1 MMKLNQKTGWFLL
14 GAVLMFQSA
23 CSRPAGNNGI
33 DQGHRGDTLV
43 KSEVKVWLTDPDR
56 SILFQQQAD
65 PLPYTNSADNNPVI
79 TIDESKTFQS
89 VDGFGFTL
97 TGGSALHIQ
106 NMDPSARAALLQELF
121 GTDGNHIGISYLR
134 ISIGSSDLN
143 DHVFTYDDLPTG
155 QTDTGMNK
163 FSLAPDT
170 TYLIPVLKEILAINP
185 DIKILGSPWSP
196 PVWMKT
202 NNSSKGGSLKP
213 EYYNAYALYFVK
225 YIRGMKALGIS
236 IDAITIQNEPLNP
249 DNNPSMVM
257 QPAEQAAFI
266 KQSLGPAFRNASIG
280 TKIILYDHNCD
291 RPDYPLTILNDP
303 GARQY
308 VDGSAF
314 HLYAGG
320 IDALSQVHNA
330 YPDKN
335 LYFTEQ
341 WTGAPGHLKGD
352 LDWHVKNVIIGSMRN
367 WSRTA
372 LEWNLAAN
380 AALEPHTPGGCTQ
393 CLGAITIDGNNVTR
407 NPGYYIIAHAAKF
420 VRPGSVRIG
429 SNIPGALQNVAFKT
443 PEGKKVLI
451 VLNDNNSSINFNIQ
465 YNGKMVATALDS
477 GAVGTYIWP

>member
-1 MMKLNQKTGWFLL
+1 MKLNQKAGWLLL
-14 GAVLMFQSA
+14 GAVLMFQAA
-23 CSRPAGNNGI
+23 CSRPAGNNGT

-56 SILFQQQAD
+56 SVLFQQQAD
-65 PLPYTNSADNNPVI
+65 PLSYTNGAGNNPVI

-97 TGGSALHIQ
+97 TGGSAFHIQ

-121 GTDGNHIGISYLR
+121 GMDDNHIGISYLR

-143 DHVFTYDDLPTG
+143 DHVFTYDDLPAG

-202 NNSSKGGSLKP
+202 NNSSKGGSLRP

-225 YIRGMKALGIS
+225 YIRAMKAQGIS

-266 KQSLGPAFRNASIG
+266 KQSLGPAFRSAGIG

-303 GARQY
+303 AASQY

-314 HLYAGG
+314 HLYAGS
-320 IDALSQVHNA
+320 IDALSLVHNA
-330 YPDKN
+330 HPDKN

-341 WTGAPGHLKGD
+341 WTGAPG
-352 LDWHVKNVIIGSMRN
+352 
-367 WSRTA
+367 
-372 LEWNLAAN
+372 
-380 AALEPHTPGGCTQ
+380 
-393 CLGAITIDGNNVTR
+393 
-407 NPGYYIIAHAAKF
+407 
-420 VRPGSVRIG
+420 
-429 SNIPGALQNVAFKT
+429 
-443 PEGKKVLI
+443 
-451 VLNDNNSSINFNIQ
+451 
-465 YNGKMVATALDS
+465 
-477 GAVGTYIWP
+477 